1 MKREQSVVSPAMER
15 RRARSED
22 EETIIE
28 EAIQQVDRRKRLRK
42 VEQMGMILSSSTM
55 AQSPPASTIDLGHYS
70 SMQLLR
76 ELLKKSQQTFP

>member
-1 MKREQSVVSPAMER
+1 MEREHRVVSPLMER

-22 EETIIE
+22 EESIIE

-42 VEQMGMILSSSTM
+42 VEQMGRTHSSSIM
-55 AQSPPASTIDLGHYS
+55 APSPPVSTSDLGHYS
-70 SMQLLR
+70 SVQLLR